1 MEGSIGFG
9 QDAEIVP
16 FIVVKGENGSG
27 FGVFT
32 VHSAT

>member
-1 MEGSIGFG
+1 MEGSIGCG
-9 QDAEIVP
+9 QDAEIMV

-27 FGVFT
+27 FGAFT